1 MLAFV
6 TGATGLLGNNL
17 VRLLVREGYEV
28 KALARSANKAEK
40 LLGDTGAR
48 IVIGDMH
55 DVDAFAQELAGC
67 DVLFHAAAYFREA
80 FSARGDH
87 WPALEKVNITG
98 TLRLFELA
106 RRHGVGK
113 IIHTSSSATI
123 ARRPNGH
130 PSDENDLLPP
140 ELALT
145 PYARSKVLCD
155 QAIADFVRA
164 HRFPVVT
171 VLPAWMFGPGDAAP
185 TSSGKFVLDFMNR
198 RIPGTFDSGFDIV
211 DARDVARAML
221 AAVTKGRAGERYIV
235 SAAHVSL
242 ADLCRALERVTGIP
256 APKRTIPKSVM
267 YAVAWGSQKMASLT
281 KGETNLTVDSV
292 RVLTHKLRTDSGKAR
307 KELSLAFRPIE
318 ETLRDTAEWLRANS
332 RTFQLQHAD
341 V

>member
-17 VRLLVREGYEV
+17 VRLLVREGYQV
-28 KALARSANKAEK
+28 KALARSRDKAEK
-40 LLGDTGAR
+40 LLGDTGAS
-48 IVIGDMH
+48 IVIGDMNN
-55 DVDAFAQELAGC
+55 VEAFAPELAGC
-67 DVLFHAAAYFREA
+67 DVLFHTAAYFREA

-87 WPALEKVNITG
+87 WPALERINVAG

-123 ARRPNGH
+123 AKRADGR
-130 PSDENDLLPP
+130 PSDENDLLTP
-140 ELALT
+140 EQALT
-145 PYARSKVLCD
+145 PYARSKVLGD
-155 QAIADFVRA
+155 RAIADFA
-164 HRFPVVT
+164 KEHRFPVVT

-198 RIPGTFDSGFDIV
+198 RIPATFDSGFDIV

-221 AAVTKGRAGERYIV
+221 AAVAKGRGGERYIV
-235 SAAHVSL
+235 SAAHVSM

-256 APKRTIPKSVM
+256 APKRTIPTAVM
-267 YAVAWGSQKMASLT
+267 YAVAWLSQHMASLT
-281 KGETNLTVDSV
+281 GNETNLTVDSV
-292 RVLTHKLRTDSGKAR
+292 RVLTQKLRTDSGKAN
-307 KELSLAFRPIE
+307 KELDIAFRPID
-318 ETLRDTAEWLRANS
+318 ETLRDTVEWLRANG
-332 RTFQLQHAD
+332 R